1 MSLVFHDL
9 FRSLAERNVRISCV
23 LKNDIE
29 ISGILH
35 YVDAQL
41 NLHLTDVKTSTA
53 QLAGVSR
60 CLIRVNTIKFL
71 SMDSKDVHV
80 ELLED
85 LISSS

>member
-9 FRSLAERNVRISCV
+9 FRSLAERNVRVSLV
-23 LKNDIE
+23 LKNDIS

-60 CLIRVNTIKFL
+60 CLIRGNTIKFL